1 METRQNK
8 RGRDKKN
15 YDSYDEDLVVDRNAL
30 NDMTDSIVGLD
41 ELMVSQDIDLVDD
54 TEADW
59 IDD

>member
-41 ELMVSQDIDLVDD
+41 ELMVSQDIDMVDD